1 MAGYDLE
8 PSSTVEAAAFELIGR
23 KLYPSDAEKLLAH
36 EMIEDFVSRPL
47 PRAFFLEPDRA
58 GHDYEMFAHKLLP
71 RTWDLLESSQLARPA
86 FRRGSHFSATAPMG
100 LALMN
105 LLADCCAGSVF
116 ARATDR
122 GDAYASLAGLL
133 LEDNPS
139 PDMRSERPT
148 NKLFSGIEH
157 AEDSVALVP
166 IALDIVD
173 LSSLTLGQ
181 VVEFRRQEQKAS
193 GDALRILRHR
203 FADSISDQ
211 AQRFLAVNS
220 TREAQEIKRQFRDE
234 MRGDYEALKEALKLE
249 TEQVLGS
256 KEIITAG
263 LVALAQVGEG
273 LYTLPDELSKLTLAA
288 SAIAIGGLLSSRS
301 KFARTRRKILEEHP
315 TAYLY
320 ESQGGLRL

>member
-1 MAGYDLE
+1 MIVPWPGYDLE
-8 PSSTVEAAAFELIGR
+8 PSSKVEAAAFELIGR

-71 RTWDLLESSQLARPA
+71 RTWDLLESSQMARPA

-116 ARATDR
+116 ARATD
-122 GDAYASLAGLL
+122 AYASLAGLL

-139 PDMRSERPT
+139 PDMMSERPT

-181 VVEFRRQEQKAS
+181 VVEFRRQEQKSVWRCTPYSAS
-193 GDALRILRHR
+193 QIRRQYLRSGT
-203 FADSISDQ
+203 AISGGKFHTRGTRDQ
-211 AQRFLAVNS
+211 ATV
-220 TREAQEIKRQFRDE
+220 
-234 MRGDYEALKEALKLE
+234 
-249 TEQVLGS
+249 
-256 KEIITAG
+256 
-263 LVALAQVGEG
+263 
-273 LYTLPDELSKLTLAA
+273 
-288 SAIAIGGLLSSRS
+288 
-301 KFARTRRKILEEHP
+301 
-315 TAYLY
+315 
-320 ESQGGLRL
+320 